1 MCRLFGFRSVIQS
14 QVHSSLVD
22 AENALGIQSNDHPDG
37 WGVAYYVL
45 NSPHV
50 VKSAKAAIGDAI
62 FKKVSGI
69 VSSETVLA
77 HIRKT
82 TVGNNNILNTHPF
95 QYGSWVF
102 AHNGNITDY
111 QSKRESILAEVSPIF
126 KRFILGDTDSE
137 LIFYFLLSF
146 LSDRHDLNAHDI
158 DTDSFASDLQEGIDK
173 LISLAGAP
181 AKKDN
186 SGEDATYYTFIITNG
201 KIMIAYHGGK
211 NLHYSTYKNR
221 CQERDTCPSFSPEC
235 EAPTK
240 TGIINHLI
248 FSSEPLVGENIWQPL
263 KLGEMIVVD
272 PHMHFKLLKPK
283 N

>member
-37 WGVAYYVL
+37 WGVAYYVQ

-50 VKSAKAAIGDAI
+50 VKSAQAAIGDAI
-62 FKKVSGI
+62 FKKVSGV

-82 TVGNNNILNTHPF
+82 TIGNNNILNTHPF

-111 QSKRESILAEVSPIF
+111 KVKRDAILSEVSPPF
-126 KRFILGDTDSE
+126 RRFILGDTDSE

-146 LSDRHDLNAHDI
+146 MADRHDLNAHDI
-158 DTDSFASDLQEGIDK
+158 DTDKFAIDLKEGIEK
-173 LISLAGAP
+173 LISIAGAP

-186 SGEDATYYTFIITNG
+186 SGEKATYYTFIITNG
-201 KIMIAYHGGK
+201 KIMIAYQGGK
-211 NLHYSTYKNR
+211 NLHYSTYKSQ
-221 CQERDTCPSFSPEC
+221 CSERDTCPSFSPEC

-248 FSSEPLVGENIWQPL
+248 FSSEPLVGENIWHPL
-263 KLGEMIVVD
+263 SPGDMVVVD
-272 PHMHFKLLKPK
+272 PHMHFKILKS
-283 N
+283 

>member
-22 AENALGIQSNDHPDG
+22 TENALGIQSNDHPDG
-37 WGVAYYVL
+37 WGVAYYVQ

-50 VKSAKAAIGDAI
+50 VKSSQAAIGDAI
-62 FKKVSGI
+62 FKKVSGV

-82 TVGNNNILNTHPF
+82 TIGNNNILNTHPF

-111 QSKRESILAEVSPIF
+111 QEKRDSILSEVGPSF
-126 KRFILGDTDSE
+126 RRFILGDTDSE

-146 LSDRHDLNAHDI
+146 MADRHDLNAHDI
-158 DTDSFASDLQEGIDK
+158 DTAKFADDLKEGIEK
-173 LISLAGAP
+173 LISIAGPP
-181 AKKDN
+181 AQKDN
-186 SGEDATYYTFIITNG
+186 SGEKATYYTFIITNG
-201 KIMIAYHGGK
+201 KIMIAYQGGK

-221 CQERDTCPSFSPEC
+221 CSERDTCPSFSPEC

-248 FSSEPLVGENIWQPL
+248 FSSEPLVGENIWHPL
-263 KLGEMIVVD
+263 SLGEMIVVD
-272 PHMHFKLLKPK
+272 PHMHFKIIKP
-283 N
+283 

>member
-22 AENALGIQSNDHPDG
+22 AENALGIQSNNHPDG
-37 WGVAYYVL
+37 WGVAYYVQ

-50 VKSAKAAIGDAI
+50 VKSAQAAIGDAI
-62 FKKVSGI
+62 FKKVSGV

-82 TVGNNNILNTHPF
+82 TVGKNNILNTHPF
-95 QYGSWVF
+95 QFGSWVF
-102 AHNGNITDY
+102 AHNGNITDF
-111 QSKRESILAEVSPIF
+111 SDKREKILSEISPKF

-137 LIFYFLLSF
+137 VIFYFLLSF
-146 LSDRHDLNAHDI
+146 LEDQYDLMAHDI
-158 DTDSFASDLQEGIDK
+158 DVQKFALTLKSAIHK
-173 LISLAGAP
+173 LISIAGEP

-186 SGEDATYYTFIITNG
+186 SGESATYYTFIITNG
-201 KIMIAYHGGK
+201 KIMIAYQGGK
-211 NLHYSTYKNR
+211 NLHYSTYKSR

-248 FSSEPLVGENIWQPL
+248 FSSEPLVGENIWHPL
-263 KLGEMIVVD
+263 ELGDMVVVD
-272 PHMHFKLLKPK
+272 PHMHFKILKS
-283 N
+283 